1 MSLGGAEHAGTRAPT
16 SPATPARTV
25 VNLWAPARTVRW
37 VASNY
42 GHAGRRSRRGG
53 ARRGGPG
60 RGGAQGG
67 VGGHGR
73 AHCTSPRPSACVAR
87 VASMVGHPRDPPLV
101 DHHLN
106 ARKGRC
112 SSCAIGSEALP
123 EPKAHA
129 CRRLSTLCARR
140 QRAMRKGAPAAAQT
154 AVSTTAYRPL
164 AKCLWHATNGLGSSR
179 WALAWSAP
187 RIPAGRRLAGA
198 GRGCEARRPG
208 SSGVR
213 VRFGL
218 MVRGWGEGSGSAR
231 LIIDSNSDAT
241 TTTRDRSRRRG
252 INDLTL
258 GVNLTR

>member
-1 MSLGGAEHAGTRAPT
+1 VSLGGAEHAGTRAPT

-53 ARRGGPG
+53 ARRGGAG

-106 ARKGRC
+106 ARKGRS

-164 AKCLWHATNGLGSSR
+164 AEC
-179 WALAWSAP
+179 
-187 RIPAGRRLAGA
+187 
-198 GRGCEARRPG
+198 
-208 SSGVR
+208 
-213 VRFGL
+213 
-218 MVRGWGEGSGSAR
+218 
-231 LIIDSNSDAT
+231 
-241 TTTRDRSRRRG
+241 
-252 INDLTL
+252 
-258 GVNLTR
+258 

>member
-1 MSLGGAEHAGTRAPT
+1 LQATTGMPVGEAGGA
-16 SPATPARTV
+16 
-25 VNLWAPARTVRW
+25 
-37 VASNY
+37 
-42 GHAGRRSRRGG
+42 
-53 ARRGGPG
+53 G
-60 RGGAQGG
+60 RGGAGRG
-67 VGGHGR
+67 AEGRRVGSVGTGR

-258 GVNLTR
+258 AVNLTR